1 MEKLPVKASEC
12 PLRSCRG
19 RAGAGGS
26 ARVPSGWRRVGSLV
40 ITLMSPDSPRSC
52 VIGFGVEQAPY
63 GMQTQSYPK
72 GGLLDGLCP
81 ASSAPSTLG
90 PEQDFQMFPK
100 ARLSTVSVNYCSV
113 GQDFPAGS
121 LNLLSSASG
130 ETQAPERHSRWGWG
144 CDFPG
149 PQSDH
154 DLSFLISRP
163 VLCPWRRS
171 RAGLPGP
178 GHSSDAQRACSSRA
192 SGSGPAGR
200 VLGNQQSFC
209 SRSGSPPPT
218 QCAVGGGS
226 RGR

>member
-40 ITLMSPDSPRSC
+40 ITLMSPDSPRSR
-52 VIGFGVEQAPY
+52 VTGFGVEQAPY

-100 ARLSTVSVNYCSV
+100 ARLNTVSVNYCSV

-149 PQSDH
+149 PRSDH

-171 RAGLPGP
+171 RAGLPDPAAAAMLSERAPHVPPALDRP
-178 GHSSDAQRACSSRA
+178 GGCWGTSRV
-192 SGSGPAGR
+192 PAPVAG
-200 VLGNQQSFC
+200 VLH
-209 SRSGSPPPT
+209 PPS
-218 QCAVGGGS
+218 ALLEEVV
-226 RGR
+226 